1 MRSYDRDA
9 LSHAILAFI
18 ENPTNSIRE
27 NLFKLLLNFAQVSAV
42 SMFRDRVQMIADFQ
56 GHEHFVEDLVSEF
69 AFQALSYVE
78 SERFDRESWKA
89 SPMACLNQYFKCRA
103 IDFYRA
109 EMKKSSREDRLNQC
123 PHSHPMHE
131 PFESGTFSSHYSSP
145 YRESLAAETGRAY
158 ETAMTQLPVGLAS
171 IIRLKWEYQLSCAEV
186 AAKLRIPVEEVYAG
200 TREAKRLLSRDRGL
214 RELQE
219 A

>member
-1 MRSYDRDA
+1 MALYDRNT
-9 LSHAILAFI
+9 LSQAVLAFI
-18 ENPTNSIRE
+18 ETPSDKYKE

-42 SMFRDRVQMIADFQ
+42 SAFRNSLQMIADFQ

-69 AFQALSYVE
+69 AFQTLNYFD
-78 SERFDRESWKA
+78 SERFDCKSWTA
-89 SPMACLNQYFKCRA
+89 SPMACLNQFFQCRA

-109 EMKKSSREDRLNQC
+109 EMNKVSRKERLERGRRRAIQ
-123 PHSHPMHE
+123 E
-131 PFESGTFSSHYSSP
+131 PFEGEMFSSHYPSP
-145 YRESLAAETGRAY
+145 YRESLAAEAGRAY
-158 ETAMTQLPVGLAS
+158 EAAMARLPAKLVP
-171 IIRLKWEYQLSCAEV
+171 IIRLRWEHRLSNAEV
-186 AAKLRIPVEEVYAG
+186 AVKLKIPVEAVYAG